1 VLNWLRERRNKKII
15 EMLMHHM
22 LIVQD
27 VIEKLMKG
35 IDLLNKKQFE
45 KGEKMLEICIKKEEE
60 ADYIRRRIVAELEK
74 GEIPSDDRGD
84 LMMLLSKLDLVADW
98 GKEAVRILEIIPYV
112 ILPEELREGINEIL
126 QKDYECVKALS
137 ECIKA
142 LLYNPR
148 EALEKTRKVEEIEE
162 EVDRIDLKCRSL
174 MVKNAYRI
182 PLGYLTLLDDLL
194 HALENIADRA
204 EDTADL
210 VQAIAIRRI

>member
-1 VLNWLRERRNKKII
+1 MLNWLRERRNKKII

>member
-1 VLNWLRERRNKKII
+1 MLNWLRERRNKKII

-74 GEIPSDDRGD
+74 GEMPSDDRGD

>member
-1 VLNWLRERRNKKII
+1 
-15 EMLMHHM
+15 M

-74 GEIPSDDRGD
+74 GEMPSDDRGD